1 MNASQQRDYLV
12 QLGRK
17 QDTLLAQLRSLGGRD
32 LGRLSKALNAVAV
45 TIRASRVPEIAALPG
60 VRTVR
65 QLHDYRRDLSQTVPY
80 IGAAAVQNAGF
91 TGAGVRVA
99 VLDSGI
105 DYTHKFFG
113 GPGTIEAYRAAFGNT
128 VADPKNKTTDG
139 FFPTAKVVGGSISWA
154 RPGPTGLLR
163 RIRIQSIAAQRD
175 CRSLQ
180 RRTWNPCRRH
190 HCRR

>member
-1 MNASQQRDYLV
+1 MAPRTMGFGRDIQVIVQLSDAPLAQANGKNAKQEGGRMNASQQRDYLV

-80 IGAAAVQNAGF
+80 IGARAVQNAGF

-113 GPGTIEAYRAAFGNT
+113 GPWDHR
-128 VADPKNKTTDG
+128 
-139 FFPTAKVVGGSISWA
+139 
-154 RPGPTGLLR
+154 GL
-163 RIRIQSIAAQRD
+163 
-175 CRSLQ
+175 
-180 RRTWNPCRRH
+180 
-190 HCRR
+190 